1 MTIIID
7 PFMLPEKGKVDLSL
21 QRSFEINITAQQARH
36 QVRNW
41 LREEV
46 SMQID
51 ADQPTLVVG
60 ETVVWRI
67 PAILSSP
74 GVGRVGIVGVVEV
87 DVSTGAMDTS
97 AKQKSMIERQAQAL
111 IAHLPPFQPKGAVP
125 PKFRPSHLPLAP
137 KIIFDEHGFP
147 VTVPADAQTPGQ

>member
-7 PFMLPEKGKVDLSL
+7 PFTLPEKGKVDLSL

-36 QVRNW
+36 QVRTW
-41 LREEV
+41 LRDEV
-46 SMQID
+46 SMLID
-51 ADQPTLVVG
+51 ADPPTLVVG

-67 PAILSSP
+67 PAVLNSP
-74 GVGRVGIVGVVEV
+74 GVGRVGIIGVIEV
-87 DVSTGAMDTS
+87 DVTTGAMDTS
-97 AKQKSMIERQAQAL
+97 AKQKSVFERQAETL

-125 PKFRPSHLPLAP
+125 AIFRPPHLPLAP

-147 VTVPADAQTPGQ
+147 VTLPADAQTPGQ